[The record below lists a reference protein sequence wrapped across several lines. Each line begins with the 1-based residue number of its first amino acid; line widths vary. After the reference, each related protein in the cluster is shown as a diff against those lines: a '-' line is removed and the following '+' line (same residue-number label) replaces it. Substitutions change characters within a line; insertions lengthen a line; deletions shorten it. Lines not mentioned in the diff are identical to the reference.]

1 MHEEQLYHKKKKKPE
16 FLAICFFFF
25 EYFLFCLP
33 PQWLITYLSYPLASN
48 KAPIICFCLEAQNN
62 VCGVINHVLF

>member
-1 MHEEQLYHKKKKKPE
+1 MHEEQLYHKKNNWI
-16 FLAICFFFF
+16 FGYLGFFWNTFF
-25 EYFLFCLP
+25 VYLLND
-33 PQWLITYLSYPLASN
+33 WLHISFPLASN